1 MGGMCQIIGT
11 MTKPPYITIDAQ
23 GRATLTAEAPRQEE
37 RSRYATS
44 YDKKPVQFR
53 VGRDLTL
60 QLHGEHF
67 QVECPLDADDA
78 LSLIAMLS
86 YVLRDKLYL
95 DSLRDKQD
103 GADA

>member
-1 MGGMCQIIGT
+1 MG
-11 MTKPPYITIDAQ
+11 
-23 GRATLTAEAPRQEE
+23 RN
-37 RSRYATS
+37 
-44 YDKKPVQFR
+44 
-53 VGRDLTL
+53 LTL